1 MALTRAFLKGM
12 GLTEEQVGAIIEEHT
27 NVTTAL
33 KDQIKSY
40 QADASKLS
48 EVQKELENL
57 QKDVSS
63 NDWKGKYDKEHESFE
78 QYKADVKNREEL
90 ERVKT
95 AYRRLLTEC
104 NVGDKHI
111 DSILRVT
118 DFSGIKLT
126 GDGSIDGVDALREK
140 VKSDWSGFISTKETR
155 GQNPEMPPGVG
166 DPSNSNTGRA
176 AQLAKKYHDNLY
188 GVKKE
193 D

>member
-27 NVTTAL
+27 SVTTAL
-33 KDQIKSY
+33 KDQIKTY
-40 QADASKLS
+40 QADAGKLA
-48 EVQKELENL
+48 EVQRELEAL
-57 QKDVSS
+57 QKDVST

-78 QYKADVKNREEL
+78 KFKTDVQNRETL
-90 ERVKT
+90 ERTKA

-118 DFSGIKLT
+118 DFSGIKLAE
-126 GDGSIDGVDALREK
+126 DGSIDGVDALREK
-140 VKSDWSGFISTKETR
+140 VKSDWGGFIATKETR
-155 GQNPEMPPGVG
+155 GQNPENPPGAG
-166 DPSNSNTGRA
+166 NPSEGNPGRA
-176 AQLAKKYHDNLY
+176 AQLAKRYHDNLY